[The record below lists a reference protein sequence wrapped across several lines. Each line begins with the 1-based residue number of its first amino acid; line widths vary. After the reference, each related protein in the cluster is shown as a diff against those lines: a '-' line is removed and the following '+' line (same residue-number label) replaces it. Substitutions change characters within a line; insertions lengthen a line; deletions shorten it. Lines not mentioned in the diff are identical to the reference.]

1 MLFTLKKFVSFW
13 LMPLPF
19 CLTAIWVGLLLGL
32 FFGKSARALKIGR
45 LFVWIGALGLLL
57 GSNKVVSN
65 ALIHPL
71 EAKYP
76 SQPEMKAAVPAP
88 AALVACQYIVVL
100 GGGHSD
106 LLGPAATN
114 KLSTSALARIVEG
127 VRLARALPDSTLIVS
142 GPAGP
147 VGVTHA
153 SILSRAAIA
162 LGMDPKRIVQ
172 VDTARDTEEES
183 LAVRGRVGDGPVALV
198 TSAWH
203 MPRAVALFRKAGVT
217 VLPCPTDFLGRG
229 APPGF
234 HPEDWSW
241 DTESMER
248 TTFAVRERLG
258 YLWISL
264 RGKTP

>member
-1 MLFTLKKFVSFW
+1 MLFTLKKFTAFW

-19 CLTAIWVGLLLGL
+19 CLTLIVGGLLLEWLWRKRPKVGHTL
-32 FFGKSARALKIGR
+32 VI
-45 LFVWIGALGLLL
+45 IGAAALFLF
-57 GSNKVVSN
+57 SNKLVSN
-65 ALIHPL
+65 WLILPL
-71 EAKYP
+71 ESKYP
-76 SQPEMKAAVPAP
+76 SQPELKAGVPPP
-88 AALVACQYIVVL
+88 AGLQACQYVVVL
-100 GGGHSD
+100 GGGHND

-127 VRLARALPDSTLIVS
+127 VRLARALPQATLIVS

-183 LAVRGRVGDGPVALV
+183 LAVRSRVGDGPVALV

-203 MPRAVALFRKAGVT
+203 MPRAAALFRKAGVT
-217 VLPCPTDFLGRG
+217 ILPCPTDYLGRVG
-229 APPGF
+229 AKGF
-234 HPEDWSW
+234 HPEDWTW
-241 DTESMER
+241 DTESLER
-248 TTFAVRERLG
+248 STFAVRERLG

-264 RGKTP
+264 RGKTS